1 VQEPLWFRVKVAVP
15 TVIVPARP
23 ADAVLAATL

>member
-1 VQEPLWFRVKVAVP
+1 VQEPLWFSVKVAVP
-15 TVIVPARP
+15 TVIVAARP